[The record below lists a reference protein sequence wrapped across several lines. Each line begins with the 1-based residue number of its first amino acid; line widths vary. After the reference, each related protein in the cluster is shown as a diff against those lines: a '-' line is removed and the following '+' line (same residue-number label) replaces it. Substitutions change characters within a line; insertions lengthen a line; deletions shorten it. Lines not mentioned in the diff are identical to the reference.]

1 MGWPLWCAYRGTPVT
16 QASIHDKR
24 AARSLLRRVRDRAG
38 DRFSL
43 VWADNGYHG
52 AFPGWAHATL
62 GLTVEVVSRPRKT
75 LFHVLPRR

>member
-1 MGWPLWCAYRGTPVT
+1 M
-16 QASIHDKR
+16 
-24 AARSLLRRVRDRAG
+24 
-38 DRFSL
+38 
-43 VWADNGYHG
+43 WADNGYHG